1 MDFTGPTNPPI
12 FWTGLAW
19 WKSGNAKH
27 RAAPGAT
34 RAPPAG
40 ALSILNQ
47 RPMSGVISH
56 NALHDWEPRF
66 GDAKGPRA
74 VTPDHRLKGVAPC
87 PRALG
92 WVTMRVLISREGGSL
107 LLSVVPR
114 NWTPGTPAGRACC
127 KRGQQ
132 TEKATHRLGSPP
144 RVPRRLCV
152 RRKGWPGGL
161 GWNSAIHWGDPSCT
175 LPSNKGQ
182 QKNQQLRRRAHKTT
196 GDAKLWL
203 LGGRCGAGRG
213 RGDCG
218 VGGRTLEL
226 PHTGSWAVRREGWS
240 QSACPRLAGPSPFLV
255 RRYWPLPLWLQQ
267 RCA

>member
-1 MDFTGPTNPPI
+1 M
-12 FWTGLAW
+12 
-19 WKSGNAKH
+19 
-27 RAAPGAT
+27 
-34 RAPPAG
+34 G

-114 NWTPGTPAGRACC
+114 DWTPGTPAGRACC

-132 TEKATHRLGSPP
+132 TEKATHRLESPP
-144 RVPRRLCV
+144 RVPRRL
-152 RRKGWPGGL
+152 RQEKRMAWRTRLEL
-161 GWNSAIHWGDPSCT
+161 GNS
-175 LPSNKGQ
+175 
-182 QKNQQLRRRAHKTT
+182 
-196 GDAKLWL
+196 
-203 LGGRCGAGRG
+203 LGG
-213 RGDCG
+213 
-218 VGGRTLEL
+218 
-226 PHTGSWAVRREGWS
+226 
-240 QSACPRLAGPSPFLV
+240 PFV
-255 RRYWPLPLWLQQ
+255 HPAQ
-267 RCA
+267 